1 MADTGEKLV
10 TSSAEKELQP
20 SAAAAEQLEKLSRS
34 PEAGVELSPRDAEQ
48 AAEQARVEALE
59 SAISVESGSA
69 EKRRQGQSTPRVRK
83 ATISK
88 KDKEASFK
96 KTIKEVQKD
105 LPPVSR
111 TFSKVVHNRAVEK
124 ASDVVG
130 STIARPN
137 AMLAGAVSAFIVT
150 LGVYV
155 IAKTFGYPLSGFES
169 IGAFIIGWIVGV
181 LFDYF
186 RVLLTGKR

>member
-1 MADTGEKLV
+1 MADSSEKLV
-10 TSSAEKELQP
+10 TSSSEKELQP

-34 PEAGVELSPRDAEQ
+34 AEKGVELSPRDAEQ
-48 AAEQARVEALE
+48 AAEQAKIEALE

-69 EKRRQGQSTPRVRK
+69 EKHRQAQAAPRVRK
-83 ATISK
+83 PTISK

-96 KTIKEVQKD
+96 KTIKEVQKE
-105 LPPVSR
+105 LPPISR

-137 AMLAGAVSAFIVT
+137 AMLAGAVSAFVVT
-150 LGVYV
+150 LVVYV

-169 IGAFIIGWIVGV
+169 IGAFIAGWIIGV

-186 RVLLTGKR
+186 RVLITGKR